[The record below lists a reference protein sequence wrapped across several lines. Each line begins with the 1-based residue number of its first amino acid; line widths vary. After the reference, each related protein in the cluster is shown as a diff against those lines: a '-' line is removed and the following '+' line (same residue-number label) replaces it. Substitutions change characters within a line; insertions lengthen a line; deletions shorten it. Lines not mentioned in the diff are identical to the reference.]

1 MRNRLPAI
9 LMALVFTAAC
19 ASAGTSTSR
28 GTSADK
34 ARIYELLGDS
44 GQGSLALPISNIT
57 EALPG
62 ARFADQDTSGSIS
75 DAVLLGRVTD
85 VNAGSA
91 FVLDGPTDSPVPFDA
106 EHVDGRFAY
115 VSLQVDKVV
124 CSTVAVSATVEFK
137 FLMEPA
143 DTLDGLKAGFDAM
156 GTILVFVKSPSP
168 KQSSSDVYQPAILPG
183 LLSEVTDS
191 GQLPFPAAEELLGQ
205 QFLIGG
211 TSVAELTK
219 ACQA

>member
-1 MRNRLPAI
+1 MWKRLLTI
-9 LMALVFTAAC
+9 LMTLVFIAAC
-19 ASAGTSTSR
+19 GGAGTSTSR
-28 GTSADK
+28 DPSADK
-34 ARIYELLGDS
+34 ARIYELLVGT
-44 GQGSLALPISNIT
+44 GQGSLALPVSNIT

-62 ARFADQDTSGSIS
+62 ARFADRDISGSIS

-106 EHVDGRFAY
+106 QDADGRFAN
-115 VSLQVDKVV
+115 VTIQVDKVV
-124 CSTVAVSATVEFK
+124 CSTAAVSATVAFK

-143 DTLDGLKAGFDAM
+143 DTLDGLKAGFGAM
-156 GTILVFVKSPSP
+156 GPILVFVKSPSP
-168 KQSSSDVYQPAILPG
+168 QQSSSDVYQPALVPG

-191 GQLPFPAAEELLGQ
+191 GQLPLPAAKELLGN
-205 QFLIGG
+205 QFLTGG
-211 TSVAELTK
+211 TSVDELTK